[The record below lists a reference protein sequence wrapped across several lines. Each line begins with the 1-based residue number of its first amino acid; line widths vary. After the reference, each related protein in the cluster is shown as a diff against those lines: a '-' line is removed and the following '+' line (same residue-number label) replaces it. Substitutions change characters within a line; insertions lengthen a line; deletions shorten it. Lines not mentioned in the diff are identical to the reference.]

1 MQGPPMAR
9 ANYNDLVAFLA
20 IARAGSFTN
29 AAAELNVTQSA
40 LSHSIRGLEARLD
53 IRLFHRTTRSV
64 TLTEAGERLQTRLA
78 PQFEEIDL
86 ALDALGDL
94 RDRPSGTVRITCGA
108 HGIDTVLWPKLSKL
122 LPKYTDIRVELIAD
136 SRLGDIA
143 AERFDAGVRLGEQVA
158 QGMVAVRIGPDMR
171 MAAVASPAYLAGNAP
186 IHTPKDL
193 ARHRCINL
201 RFLTHGGLYAWE
213 FEKRH
218 RELRAH
224 VEGQLIFN
232 DTKHALRAALDG
244 FGLAYVPEDMVASPI
259 KKGQLQRVLADW
271 CPPFPGYHLY
281 YSSRRKPS
289 QAFGILVDA
298 LRYG

>member
-1 MQGPPMAR
+1 MVR

-20 IARAGSFTN
+20 VAREGSFTK
-29 AAAELNVTQSA
+29 AAAQLGVTQSA
-40 LSHSIRGLEARLD
+40 LSHGIRGLEARLN

-64 TLTEAGERLQTRLA
+64 SLTEAGERLRTRLA
-78 PQFEEIDL
+78 PQFEQIDL
-86 ALDALGDL
+86 AVDALGEL
-94 RDRPSGTVRITCGA
+94 RDRPSGTIRITCGA
-108 HGIDTVLWPKLSKL
+108 HSIDTLLWPKLSKL
-122 LPKYTDIRVELIAD
+122 LPKYPDICVELIAD
-136 SRLGDIA
+136 SRLHDIA

-158 QGMVAVRIGPDMR
+158 QGMVSVRIGPDMR
-171 MAAVASPAYLAGNAP
+171 MAAVASPAYLAGSSEIRA
-186 IHTPKDL
+186 PKDL
-193 ARHRCINL
+193 SDHRCINL
-201 RFLTHGGLYAWE
+201 RFMTHGGLYAWE
-213 FEKRH
+213 FEKRR

-244 FGLAYVPEDMVASPI
+244 FGLAYVPEDMVISHIA
-259 KKGQLQRVLADW
+259 KGQLVRVLEDW

-289 QAFGILVDA
+289 QAFGILVEA

>member
-1 MQGPPMAR
+1 MPR

-20 IARAGSFTN
+20 VAREGSFTK
-29 AAAELNVTQSA
+29 AAARLNLTQSA
-40 LSHSIRGLEARLD
+40 LSHGIRGLEARLS

-64 TLTEAGERLQTRLA
+64 SLTEAGERLRARVA

-86 ALDALGDL
+86 ALDALGEL
-94 RDRPSGTVRITCGA
+94 RDRPSGTIRINCGA
-108 HGIDTVLWPKLSKL
+108 HSIDTVLWPKLSKL
-122 LPKYTDIRVELIAD
+122 LPKYPDICVELIAD
-136 SRLGDIA
+136 NRLSDIA

-158 QGMVAVRIGPDMR
+158 QGMISVRIGPEMR
-171 MAAVASPAYLAGNAP
+171 MAAVASPAYLDGRDE
-186 IHTPKDL
+186 IRTPKDL
-193 ARHRCINL
+193 ANHRCINL

-213 FEKRH
+213 FEKRR

-224 VEGQLIFN
+224 VEGQLVFN
-232 DTKHALRAALDG
+232 DTRHAIRAALDG
-244 FGLAYVPEDMVASPI
+244 FGLAYVPEDLVTNHI
-259 KKGQLQRVLADW
+259 ERGQLVRLLEDW

-298 LRYG
+298 LRHG